1 MFQVF
6 GFLTKPL
13 VDHLLPSTSS
23 SNSNTTGGD
32 PGSPKED
39 MTLPLLS
46 VEESAS
52 ENLSRAKDNLSMLMD
67 RPVYTIHSYWRRF
80 DTAYMRPI
88 FGGPCSDENHSS
100 SSC

>member
-1 MFQVF
+1 M
-6 GFLTKPL
+6 TKPL
-13 VDHLLPSTSS
+13 VDYLLPQSASSTKRYP
-23 SNSNTTGGD
+23 NPHD

-46 VEESAS
+46 LDESAS
-52 ENLSRAKDNLSMLMD
+52 ENLSRAKENVSMLMD

-80 DTAYMRPI
+80 DHAYMRPI
-88 FGGPCSDENHSS
+88 FGGPSGDE